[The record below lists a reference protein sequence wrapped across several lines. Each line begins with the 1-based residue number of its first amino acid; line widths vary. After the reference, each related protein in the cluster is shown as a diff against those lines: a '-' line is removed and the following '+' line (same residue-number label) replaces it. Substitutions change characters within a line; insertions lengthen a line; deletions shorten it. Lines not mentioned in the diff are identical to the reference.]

1 MDTYR
6 CRYLLVRAR
15 TKRSKFMFCPIPL
28 LRVRRIGQKVSKS
41 MFCPLG
47 RIVLALVEFL
57 PISRCASW
65 RL

>member
-28 LRVRRIGQKVSKS
+28 FLGARLGDCEYLCGARS
-41 MFCPLG
+41 MYVG
-47 RIVLALVEFL
+47 M
-57 PISRCASW
+57 
-65 RL
+65 